1 MCIIYDC
8 VYVRIV
14 NYMRCT
20 NGHDINTQAHT
31 ACACALCE
39 FTWFCAPPKTR
50 PGGDAHK
57 TFTDPERAPVG
68 SVPPS
73 ATVWSRRPN
82 RGTGMWTQAGRG
94 RKVRRVAPAA
104 CVLPAHGAESD
115 RPPDRLGGRVGV
127 QRSAP
132 ALPRAPALTREPP
145 SPRTPSPSR
154 SPSEGPSASG
164 ACSAL
169 VPGLG
174 VSQVRAGILQGEP
187 GGLVAMPCEVTPS
200 HTPWA
205 GAGDPGGRRGRG
217 RHPLP
222 GAGTQQ
228 PESVRRNIYRFMCT
242 YFKIQRLKVNCQE
255 AQNQPQREC
264 RGEGGV

>member
-14 NYMRCT
+14 NYVRCT

-94 RKVRRVAPAA
+94 RNVRRVAPAA

-115 RPPDRLGGRVGV
+115 RPPDRLGGRVGD

-132 ALPRAPALTREPP
+132 ALPRAPALTWEPP

-154 SPSEGPSASG
+154 SPSEEPSASG

-174 VSQVRAGILQGEP
+174 VSQVRAGILQGELGGWSPCPVKSRPPTHP
-187 GGLVAMPCEVTPS
+187 GQEQR
-200 HTPWA
+200 
-205 GAGDPGGRRGRG
+205 DPGGRRGRG
-217 RHPLP
+217 PSP
-222 GAGTQQ
+222 PAG
-228 PESVRRNIYRFMCT
+228 RGDAAG
-242 YFKIQRLKVNCQE
+242 KCQE
-255 AQNQPQREC
+255 EHLSLY
-264 RGEGGV
+264 VHLF

>member
-14 NYMRCT
+14 NYVRCT

-94 RKVRRVAPAA
+94 QKVRRVAPAA

-115 RPPDRLGGRVGV
+115 RPPDRLGGRVGD

-132 ALPRAPALTREPP
+132 ALPRAPVLTREPP
-145 SPRTPSPSR
+145 SPPPRLPAGAPAR
-154 SPSEGPSASG
+154 SPAP
-164 ACSAL
+164 L
-169 VPGLG
+169 
-174 VSQVRAGILQGEP
+174 EP
-187 GGLVAMPCEVTPS
+187 AQPLS
-200 HTPWA
+200 
-205 GAGDPGGRRGRG
+205 RGWG
-217 RHPLP
+217 
-222 GAGTQQ
+222 
-228 PESVRRNIYRFMCT
+228 
-242 YFKIQRLKVNCQE
+242 
-255 AQNQPQREC
+255 
-264 RGEGGV
+264 

>member
-14 NYMRCT
+14 NYVRCT

-115 RPPDRLGGRVGV
+115 RPPDLLGGRVGDTGEDAAG
-127 QRSAP
+127 RSSAP
-132 ALPRAPALTREPP
+132 PLP
-145 SPRTPSPSR
+145 SPGLLRSLGSPPPPHPVSQQEPQR
-154 SPSEGPSASG
+154 GAQRLWSLLSPCPGAGGESG
-164 ACSAL
+164 ASWDP
-169 VPGLG
+169 PG
-174 VSQVRAGILQGEP
+174 RA
-187 GGLVAMPCEVTPS
+187 GGLVAMPWEATPS

-205 GAGDPGGRRGRG
+205 GA
-217 RHPLP
+217 
-222 GAGTQQ
+222 A
-228 PESVRRNIYRFMCT
+228 
-242 YFKIQRLKVNCQE
+242 
-255 AQNQPQREC
+255 
-264 RGEGGV
+264 

>member
-14 NYMRCT
+14 NYVRCT

-94 RKVRRVAPAA
+94 QKVRRVAPAA

-115 RPPDRLGGRVGV
+115 RPPDRLGGRVGTLGRTL
-127 QRSAP
+127 QGGP
-132 ALPRAPALTREPP
+132 ALRPCPP
-145 SPRTPSPSR
+145 QGSC
-154 SPSEGPSASG
+154 AHSG
-164 ACSAL
+164 APL
-169 VPGLG
+169 PPHP
-174 VSQVRAGILQGEP
+174 VSQQEPQRGAQRLWSLLSPCPGAGGESGASWDPPGRA
-187 GGLVAMPCEVTPS
+187 GGLVAMPCEVAPS

-217 RHPLP
+217 PSP
-222 GAGTQQ
+222 PAG
-228 PESVRRNIYRFMCT
+228 RGDAAG
-242 YFKIQRLKVNCQE
+242 KCQE
-255 AQNQPQREC
+255 EHLSLY
-264 RGEGGV
+264 VHLF